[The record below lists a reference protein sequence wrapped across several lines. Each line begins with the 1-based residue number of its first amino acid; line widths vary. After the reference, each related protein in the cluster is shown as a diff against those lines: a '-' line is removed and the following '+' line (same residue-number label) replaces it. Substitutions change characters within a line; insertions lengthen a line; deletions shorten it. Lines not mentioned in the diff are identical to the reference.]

1 MDFRNLKEF
10 LKDASVYILVII
22 FVLFVVNYVFTF
34 QQNVGPSMSP
44 TLENGDA
51 FILNKLAYKVGKIKR
66 GNVVVINNNNSKYL
80 VKRIIGLPGEK
91 VEFKDN
97 VLYIN
102 GVAYKEDYL
111 GSDVETYDF
120 TMNDIKGATG
130 GKIPD
135 KHYLVLGDNRTNSS
149 DSREFGLVWEKEI
162 VGRTTIRIWPLNKF
176 GLVG

>member
-66 GNVVVINNNNSKYL
+66 GNVVVINNNDSKYL
-80 VKRIIGLPGEK
+80 VKRVIGLPGETL
-91 VEFKDN
+91 EYKDHI
-97 VLYIN
+97 LYIN
-102 GVAYKEDYL
+102 GKKVDDKFASITNDFSLEQSFNIYKIPDNCYFVMGDNRGSSLDSRRL
-111 GSDVETYDF
+111 GCF
-120 TMNDIKGATG
+120 TKDDIKGKVTFSL
-130 GKIPD
+130 IPF
-135 KHYLVLGDNRTNSS
+135 KKV
-149 DSREFGLVWEKEI
+149 K
-162 VGRTTIRIWPLNKF
+162 
-176 GLVG
+176 